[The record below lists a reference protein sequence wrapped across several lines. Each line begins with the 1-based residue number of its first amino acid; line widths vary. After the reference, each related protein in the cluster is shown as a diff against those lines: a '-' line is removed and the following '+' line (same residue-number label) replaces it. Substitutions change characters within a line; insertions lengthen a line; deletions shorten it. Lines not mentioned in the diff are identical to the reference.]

1 MMRTSRALF
10 IVLAAVLVAGAA
22 FAQTYPSKP
31 VKLVVTYPPAGS
43 SDLMARIVAQKLSEL
58 WSQAVIVENKP
69 GAAGSIGME
78 YAAHQTPDGYSFV
91 IGNLGPA
98 AVNPLLSKVP
108 YDVDRDFIPVSLI
121 ATGPNILVVNPDKT
135 PVKT

>member
-10 IVLAAVLVAGAA
+10 MLLAAVLLAGTA

-58 WSQAVIVENKP
+58 WGQAVIVENKP

-78 YAAHQTPDGYSFV
+78 YAAHQAPDGYSFV

-108 YDVDRDFIPVSLI
+108 YDVERDFRRQPGKDAGQVP
-121 ATGPNILVVNPDKT
+121 G
-135 PVKT
+135 